1 MPDGKRERA
10 SDYDYGEIVSRL
22 KRELF
27 EISQQILER
36 EEIIYQFACALLT
49 RNHQLMLG
57 RTGIAKSLLATKM
70 FSIFERSGAKVF
82 YIKASAEDTKD
93 NYFGPIDV
101 PIYRSEGRKVRRTQ
115 ASMLDSDFAFVDEI
129 FDTNEQI
136 LRDLMLILSERKLQE
151 GPELYKARLHSAIA
165 ACNYMKLN
173 EVTEAVID
181 RFIYRTV
188 IPHETGVITQFRID
202 RSYEKMEASRFSQMH
217 GANPI
222 KVEEI
227 KFVSDAALGSN
238 PSVKIEVPSDIL
250 FIKNIILHYYIDAMK
265 KRIGRDF
272 YISPRRQ
279 AKLVDLL
286 RALALLDGR
295 LVVSEENLYGMYL
308 GICTLN
314 SENDEADT
322 FKKSA
327 RETIQ
332 MLNSDAELRNQIT
345 FLTGVMN
352 ALEHLSV
359 NPNQPIN
366 LEMLGI
372 PKERKAW
379 YKTFL
384 NWLNHKPEQELTMEL
399 IVKKIEEIK
408 PKAAFISDL
417 RIVCLDEIKSLKSFK
432 PGSSGVKNQTNA

>member
-1 MPDGKRERA
+1 MPNEKQEGV
-10 SDYDYGEIVSRL
+10 SGYDYIDIISRL
-22 KRELF
+22 KRELLA
-27 EISQQILER
+27 ISQKILER

-57 RTGIAKSLLATKM
+57 RTGIAKSLLATEM

-101 PIYRSEGRKVRRTQ
+101 PIYRSEGRKVRRIQ
-115 ASMLDSDFAFVDEI
+115 SSILDADFAFIDEI

-136 LRDLMLILSERKLQE
+136 LRDLMLILSDRKLQE
-151 GPELYKARLHSAIA
+151 GPEIYKARLHSAIA

-181 RFIYRTV
+181 RFTYRAV
-188 IPHETGVITQFRID
+188 IPHEASVITQFRID
-202 RSYEKMEASRFSQMH
+202 RSYEKMEAGKISPMPST
-217 GANPI
+217 NPI
-222 KVEEI
+222 RVDEI
-227 KFVSDAALGSN
+227 KYVSDAALGMN
-238 PSVKIEVPSDIL
+238 PDIKVEVPSDIL

-265 KRIGRDF
+265 KRVGRDF

-295 LVVSEENLYGMYL
+295 LVVSEEDLHGMYL

-314 SENDEADT
+314 SENDEAET

-332 MLNSDAELRNQIT
+332 MLNSDTELRNQIT

-352 ALEHLSV
+352 LLEQISA
-359 NPNQPIN
+359 NPNLPIR

-372 PKERKAW
+372 PRERRAW
-379 YKTFL
+379 YETFL
-384 NWLNHKPEQELTMEL
+384 KWFHHKPEQELTLEM
-399 IVKKIEEIK
+399 IIKKVDEIK
-408 PKAAFISDL
+408 PKAAFISEL
-417 RIVCLDEIKSLKSFK
+417 RIACLNEIKALKSFK
-432 PGSSGVKNQTNA
+432 IGAS